1 MSRPAADTDRIC
13 PACGRR
19 DWRPRR
25 SDEARSL
32 AVAARLNPD
41 ACGRCLLATLAEI
54 GRRALLARSAA
65 P

>member
-1 MSRPAADTDRIC
+1 MSAAVERVC

-19 DWRPRR
+19 DWRPQR
-25 SDEARSL
+25 SDEARDL
-32 AVAARLNPD
+32 AVAAGYPPD
-41 ACGRCLLATLAEI
+41 VCGGCLLARLAEI